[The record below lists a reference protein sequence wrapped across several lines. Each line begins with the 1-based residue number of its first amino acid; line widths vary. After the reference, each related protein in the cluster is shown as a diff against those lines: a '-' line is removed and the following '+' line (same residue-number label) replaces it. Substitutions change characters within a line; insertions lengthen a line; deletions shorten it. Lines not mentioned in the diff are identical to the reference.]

1 MSEKNITSVD
11 QFEKEVINSE
21 LPSMV
26 DFWAPWCA
34 PCQMISPAVEELSK
48 EYEGKVNVVKVN
60 IDEAK
65 ELSGKYGVMSI
76 PNLLFFKGGDQVD
89 QVIGSVEKDK
99 LKDIIDNKLL

>member
-1 MSEKNITSVD
+1 MPEISITTVEEFD
-11 QFEKEVINSE
+11 QTVINGS
-21 LPSMV
+21 LPSVV

-34 PCQMISPAVEELSK
+34 PCQMISPTLEELAT
-48 EYEGKVNVVKVN
+48 EYEGKINVVKVN

-76 PNLLFFKGGDQVD
+76 PNLIFFKGGEQVD

-99 LKDIIDNKLL
+99 LKEMIDNKLL